1 MLGEVKD
8 CFAGISRFC
17 FPSITVMTETARP
30 VFVKMLAAAVL
41 TFQTGWRP
49 LVARSPPQRPRAAAA
64 YLSAGTAERT
74 RPARTITVE
83 LTTDDASEDGPAT
96 DRSPG
101 PVVGRVRRTG
111 APITVE
117 LIVDEPS
124 EGSTADDE
132 TGALAQPGRAP
143 LLTREQEFA
152 LAREIQTLT
161 QWRRVRSSLA
171 AEAGGEA
178 PSDEVW
184 AAAVGCTSD
193 ELQSQL
199 RRSYAA
205 RCQLIESNLR
215 LVMSVASMAARRS
228 PQVQLQ
234 DVVQDGVLGLMRA
247 ADRFEPERGHRFST
261 YAVWW
266 IRQAVRASLAA
277 QRGALRL
284 PEDFPR
290 RLAALQDGALAL
302 QAELGRAP
310 SEVELAERLGL
321 TRQAVVALQTRGRQ
335 AAPGA
340 SLDALVRGSDGL
352 RRLDS
357 VKSPA
362 LGPSAAVSAR
372 MRRAEV
378 LAYLEERLTP
388 REAAVVRERF
398 GLGESGA
405 SETLARVAEA
415 LGISQTRVRQI
426 EARALAKLRD
436 TEPLR
441 WLLADALEEEE
452 EEEAGGDLRRPVG
465 GGGSGGGGG
474 VVEVGSR

>member
-1 MLGEVKD
+1 MLLLLVPG
-8 CFAGISRFC
+8 
-17 FPSITVMTETARP
+17 
-30 VFVKMLAAAVL
+30 

-49 LVARSPPQRPRAAAA
+49 LVARSASQRPRAAAA
-64 YLSAGTAERT
+64 YLSAGIAERT

-83 LTTDDASEDGPAT
+83 LNTDDTAEDFPT
-96 DRSPG
+96 DRSPTG
-101 PVVGRVRRTG
+101 RVVGRVRRTG

-117 LIVDEPS
+117 LIVDDPS
-124 EGSTADDE
+124 EGNTADDDT
-132 TGALAQPGRAP
+132 TGVLAQPGRAP
-143 LLTREQEFA
+143 LLTHKQEIA

-161 QWRRVRSSLA
+161 QWHRVHKSLA
-171 AEAGGEA
+171 AEAGGEV

-184 AAAVGCTSD
+184 AAEVGCTTD
-193 ELQSQL
+193 ELRSQL

-215 LVMSVASMAARRS
+215 LVMSVASQAARRS

-302 QAELGRAP
+302 QADLGRAP

-321 TRQAVVALQTRGRQ
+321 TPQAVVALQTRGRQ

-362 LGPSAAVSAR
+362 LGPAAEVSAR
-372 MRRAEV
+372 MRRDEV
-378 LAYLEERLTP
+378 LLYLEERLTP

-405 SETLARVAEA
+405 SETLGAVAEA
-415 LGISQTRVRQI
+415 MGISQTRVRQI

-436 TEPLR
+436 TDTGEALR

-452 EEEAGGDLRRPVG
+452 EEEAGGDLRRPGG